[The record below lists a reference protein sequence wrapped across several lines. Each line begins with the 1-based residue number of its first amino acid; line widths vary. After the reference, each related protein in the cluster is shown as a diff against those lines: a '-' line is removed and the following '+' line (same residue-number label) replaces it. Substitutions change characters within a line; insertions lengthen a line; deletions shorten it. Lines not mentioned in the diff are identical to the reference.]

1 MAFHA
6 VVDIVEPDELT
17 FSSSLLLLLFAW
29 SPETKRIK
37 TEKEISYLIY
47 RAKCFSV
54 FTVLSNNTLNTTIR
68 IPLYYTLYVR
78 TLYTGATINSTKIIM
93 VSNPNIKNN
102 LRKSLML
109 TNMWLLCFI
118 IKTWI
123 VSISDHND
131 EMNCITEFNNN
142 LQFLTCQNYIL

>member
-17 FSSSLLLLLFAW
+17 FSSSFLLLLFAW

-93 VSNPNIKNN
+93 VSNPNIKKTFEE
-102 LRKSLML
+102 KSHAQKYMIIMFYYK
-109 TNMWLLCFI
+109 NMNSEYFRPQWWDELHN
-118 IKTWI
+118 WI
-123 VSISDHND
+123 
-131 EMNCITEFNNN
+131 
-142 LQFLTCQNYIL
+142 Q